1 MPLADRGLFQTD
13 QADPAVGRFPRDQC
27 QRRALAGVDSA
38 LGLLAV
44 ALCRVPFRLEPQL
57 QSPFHRPAL
66 GVMEKVGFAR
76 VAPHL
81 WDSRWSVSLSRLSTA
96 GLSPRIGVRLWDSTR
111 SFGKNSNNQL

>member
-1 MPLADRGLFQTD
+1 MPWQIEVFSKQIKQTLQLADFLGTS
-13 QADPAVGRFPRDQC
+13 ANAVRWQVWT
-27 QRRALAGVDSA
+27 ALLVY
-38 LGLLAV
+38 LLCAMS
-44 ALCRVPFRLEPQL
+44 RPFRLEPQL

-96 GLSPRIGVRLWDSTR
+96 GLISQDW
-111 SFGKNSNNQL
+111 GKAMGQHTVIRQNSNNQL